1 MSYFPM
7 FFNLEDKKILVV
19 GGGNI
24 ASEKIEKLIQFTKD
38 ITILAKEINQETYN
52 LIKNHCL
59 MFWQKAYIS
68 GDIDGFDIVIVAT
81 DDISLQEKIF
91 NEARDKKI
99 LVNSVD
105 NTKFCDF
112 IFPSFIK
119 EGDLTIAISTS
130 GASPAFAKHLKIYL
144 KDKLPLNIDKFL
156 QKLKSLRQTLPKG
169 KERMKYLDSLA
180 KDFFKNLK

>member
-1 MSYFPM
+1 M

-24 ASEKIEKLIQFTKD
+24 ASEKIEKLTQFTKE
-38 ITILAKEINQETYN
+38 ITIIAKDINQETYN

-59 MFWQKAYIS
+59 MLWQRAYVS
-68 GDIDGFDIVIVAT
+68 GDVDGFDIVIVAT
-81 DDISLQEKIF
+81 DDISLQEKIY
-91 NEARDKKI
+91 NETRDKKI

-119 EGDLTIAISTS
+119 EGDLTVAISTS
-130 GASPAFAKHLKIYL
+130 GASPAFAKHFKRYIKNLI
-144 KDKLPLNIDKFL
+144 PPNINEFL
-156 QKLKSLRQTLPKG
+156 QHLKSLRQTLPKG
-169 KERMKYLDSLA
+169 KDRMKYLDSLA
-180 KDFFKNLK
+180 EDFFKKLK